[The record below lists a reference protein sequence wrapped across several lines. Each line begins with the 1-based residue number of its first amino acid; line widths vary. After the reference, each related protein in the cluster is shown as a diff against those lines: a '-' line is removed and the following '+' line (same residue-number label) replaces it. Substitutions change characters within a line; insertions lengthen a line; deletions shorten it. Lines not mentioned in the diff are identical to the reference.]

1 MFVDMCVYVVGCF
14 FPPMYPFPKAEL
26 SRASFVLV
34 TDTVVPAS
42 LPSHG
47 LYAGPGGAKKP
58 LVSSSPLH
66 PRQLCLGSGRLL
78 PAQAQGL
85 RLQVIG
91 SSPLLS
97 SPGLSYKICYICIG

>member
-1 MFVDMCVYVVGCF
+1 MFVYTCVYVVG
-14 FPPMYPFPKAEL
+14 FPPVYPFPKAEL
-26 SRASFVLV
+26 SHASFVLV
-34 TDTVVPAS
+34 TDTVLPTS

-47 LYAGPGGAKKP
+47 VYAGPEGAKKP

-66 PRQLCLGSGRLL
+66 PRQLCLGSGCLL
-78 PAQAQGL
+78 PAQAQGF

-97 SPGLSYKICYICIG
+97 SPGLSYKICCICIG